1 MLNTKHRQFV
11 AFVIAG
17 GMAAVVNFVSRIVL
31 ANWLDYTSSIVIAY
45 IIGMATAFALNRLF
59 VFQDAANAVHHQIF
73 WFTVVNLAAVI
84 QTLLVSLLLAKI
96 IFPKIGMS
104 FHPEMIAHAAGV
116 IFPIGTSFIGHKRFS
131 FRSTNDGQ

>member
-1 MLNTKHRQFV
+1 MFSPKQRQFV

-17 GMAAVVNFVSRIVL
+17 GMAAVVNFFSRIVL
-31 ANWLDYTSSIVIAY
+31 ANWLDYTSSIVVAY

-84 QTLLVSLLLAKI
+84 QTLLISLLLVKVF
-96 IFPKIGMS
+96 FPRVGMTY
-104 FHPEMIAHAAGV
+104 HPEMLAHAAGV

-131 FRSTNDGQ
+131 FRPTKSG